1 MRNREQDAPLYC
13 LSTIS
18 VLLLFLTVPW
28 VGLKY
33 VIVIL
38 PDHTRYHFNESVH
51 QSLILITIEQ
61 SRPHICAVSPGPLK
75 IALKSWGVDEG
86 SANFNGQF
94 NNVWY

>member
-18 VLLLFLTVPW
+18 VLWLFLTVPW
-28 VGLKY
+28 IGLKY

-51 QSLILITIEQ
+51 QSLILIT
-61 SRPHICAVSPGPLK
+61 
-75 IALKSWGVDEG
+75 
-86 SANFNGQF
+86 
-94 NNVWY
+94 